1 MENTKSFEYKGK
13 EIKLVFNLNVMQAIQ
28 EEYKTV
34 DAWGKL
40 TDGESGEVDIK
51 ALIFGLT
58 AMINEAIDIDND
70 ENGTNEPFYSTK
82 KVGRIITEVGLANAT
97 KALNETVI
105 NSTKDDSGKN
115 TYSMRRMM
123 LQSISHG

>member
-70 ENGTNEPFYSTK
+70 ENGTNEPFFSPK
-82 KVGRIITEVGLANAT
+82 QVGRIITDVGLAKAT
-97 KALNETVI
+97 KALNQTVI
-105 NSTKDDSGKN
+105 DATKDDSGKN
-115 TYSMRRMM
+115 A
-123 LQSISHG
+123 

>member
-1 MENTKSFEYKGK
+1 MNTTGKFEYKGK

-28 EEYKTV
+28 AEYKTV

-58 AMINEAIDIDND
+58 EMINEAIDIDND
-70 ENGTNEPFYSTK
+70 ENGTDEPFLSPK
-82 KVGRIITEVGLANAT
+82 KVGRIITEVGIAEAT
-97 KALNETVI
+97 KALNNTVI
-105 NSTKDDSGKN
+105 ESTKDDSEKN
-115 TYSMRRMM
+115 A
-123 LQSISHG
+123 

>member
-115 TYSMRRMM
+115 A
-123 LQSISHG
+123 

>member
-1 MENTKSFEYKGK
+1 MENTTKFEYKGK
-13 EIKLVFNLNVMQAIQ
+13 EIKLVFNLNVMQSIQ

-70 ENGTNEPFYSTK
+70 ENGTNEPFFSPK
-82 KVGRIITEVGLANAT
+82 QVGRIITDVGLAKAT
-97 KALNETVI
+97 KALNQTVI
-105 NSTKDDSGKN
+105 DATKDDSGKN
-115 TYSMRRMM
+115 A
-123 LQSISHG
+123 

>member
-70 ENGTNEPFYSTK
+70 ENGSNEPFYSAK

-115 TYSMRRMM
+115 T
-123 LQSISHG
+123 